1 MERCATEPGR
11 CLSASSPRST
21 ASGTAARIAFG
32 AFEEHAPSKSDGGL
46 MTGIVSGIA
55 HVLTPELVEK
65 ISSAAE
71 LDRASGQLAIEAVVP
86 AILSAIGNIARTPGG
101 AWRLSRAIAAEPS
114 DALANLAGN
123 HEELTAF
130 EVRGGSVLPA
140 LLGESLV
147 RQVAWIVG
155 SYTGIGERPARKL
168 MVLLLPVILGVLG
181 RAQRASGLDAEGLSH
196 ALASERQ
203 EIAAAMPAGL
213 NALLTDDLDGEAGLR
228 SSSSLRW
235 PDSLSPR
242 HRAMRGAGE
251 DASGGEWSAWVLP
264 VLVVL
269 GFVRWYALIWW
280 LLLPASP
287 SRVAEAP
294 RGGETIT
301 SQSVNNTRASFIAKA
316 GDDWISIS
324 GYFKK
329 AIYNRAGERLGT
341 IEDVLI
347 GTDGRLNA
355 AVVAIDH
362 DLGVGQ
368 KDIAVPFDALTGAAQ
383 LRPAAHL
390 RHDTGCAPERSRFQ
404 GVAHRRAALD
414 ARPRGHAAALE
425 ILPPH

>member
-1 MERCATEPGR
+1 
-11 CLSASSPRST
+11 
-21 ASGTAARIAFG
+21 
-32 AFEEHAPSKSDGGL
+32 
-46 MTGIVSGIA
+46 
-55 HVLTPELVEK
+55 
-65 ISSAAE
+65 
-71 LDRASGQLAIEAVVP
+71 
-86 AILSAIGNIARTPGG
+86 
-101 AWRLSRAIAAEPS
+101 
-114 DALANLAGN
+114 
-123 HEELTAF
+123 
-130 EVRGGSVLPA
+130 
-140 LLGESLV
+140 
-147 RQVAWIVG
+147 
-155 SYTGIGERPARKL
+155 

-242 HRAMRGAGE
+242 HRAMRGASE

-269 GFVRWYALIWW
+269 GFVWWYALIWW

-368 KDIAVPFDALTGAAQ
+368 KDIAVPFDALHREQHSSGPRLIFDTTRDALRNAPAFKASRTG
-383 LRPAAHL
+383 
-390 RHDTGCAPERSRFQ
+390 G
-404 GVAHRRAALD
+404 RR
-414 ARPRGHAAALE
+414 
-425 ILPPH
+425 